1 MTPRIVLLAA
11 VARNG
16 VIGVDNQLPWR
27 LPADL
32 RRFKRLTLGKPV
44 VMGRKTFQSIGKPLP
59 HRRNIVMS
67 RMTPTCAGCEV
78 TPSLQATLQLLRA
91 APEIAIIGGGEIYAQ
106 FLPLAHRLELTHVD
120 ADIPGDTV
128 FPVFDPSEWTLAH
141 HENHP
146 PDARHAVAFRFETR
160 QRRRRDP
167 DD

>member
-32 RRFKRLTLGKPV
+32 RRFKRLILGKPV

-78 TPSLQATLQLLRA
+78 TPSL
-91 APEIAIIGGGEIYAQ
+91 
-106 FLPLAHRLELTHVD
+106 
-120 ADIPGDTV
+120 
-128 FPVFDPSEWTLAH
+128 
-141 HENHP
+141 
-146 PDARHAVAFRFETR
+146 
-160 QRRRRDP
+160 
-167 DD
+167 